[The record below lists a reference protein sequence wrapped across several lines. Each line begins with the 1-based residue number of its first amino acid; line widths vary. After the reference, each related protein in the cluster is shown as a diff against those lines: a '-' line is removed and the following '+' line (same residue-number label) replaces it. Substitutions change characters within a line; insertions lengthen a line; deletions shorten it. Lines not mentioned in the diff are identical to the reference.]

1 MLLLLTTRS
10 DQELTSG
17 NRLALL
23 DRLESKGL
31 RPVIRATRR
40 TVFEQLSALP
50 DAGSRMERLVS
61 ARIDQAKDELYLRGE
76 LFCFEDYALFLVFDE
91 ARIGIRG
98 LRAGIVYT
106 PDCQDAVRKLEVFC
120 RNVQDA
126 LESQNN
132 ENPPILRDGFRGW
145 IPIEIAGIES
155 ATTAS
160 TERHRGPAG
169 YSAERIRALG
179 LLDEPATRRFLQ
191 HLCEAYADGRVVE
204 LLFRTGTETTTGPL
218 VRSLAEAAL
227 VRKEILV
234 SCRRRNRPLFRL
246 PSPEAL
252 GQITSSDAVCSECGV
267 KLADE
272 RFDELIIPTPAAT
285 ELLNDGSWLESRIR
299 NVIRNLG
306 VPDVNVE
313 SSSPDDSV
321 FREIMVDLFGEL
333 FLICVFD
340 GDVTLADT
348 RIIHS
353 RLSGTNANE
362 MIVIATGRIHEDARI
377 RLVDHNAQR
386 AFLRQPLNISLVEG
400 VDDLASNLEQLFNE
414 ASERAVVRVLF
425 PLDRSLGFST
435 GHLLAARF
443 QLGESE
449 TRGIFAAPKASPVE
463 AVAVGFDNF

>member
-1 MLLLLTTRS
+1 MLLLLSTRS

-61 ARIDQAKDELYLRGE
+61 ARIDRRKDELYLRGE

-98 LRAGIVYT
+98 LQAGIVYT
-106 PDCQDAVRKLEVFC
+106 PDCQNADRKLEVFC
-120 RNVQDA
+120 RNVQEA
-126 LESQNN
+126 LESQNS
-132 ENPPILRDGFRGW
+132 ETPPILRDGFGGW
-145 IPIEIAGIES
+145 IPIEVAGAES
-155 ATTAS
+155 ATAS
-160 TERHRGPAG
+160 SGPVG

-179 LLDEPATRRFLQ
+179 LLDEPAARRFLQ

-204 LLFRTGTETTTGPL
+204 LLFRTGSETTTGPL

-299 NVIRNLG
+299 NVIRSLG
-306 VPDVNVE
+306 VPDANVE
-313 SSSPDDSV
+313 SNSPEDSM

-348 RIIHS
+348 RTIHS
-353 RLSGTNANE
+353 RLSGTNAND

-377 RLVDHNAQR
+377 RLVDHSAQR
-386 AFLRQPLNISLVEG
+386 AALRQPLNISLVEG

-414 ASERAVVRVLF
+414 ASERAVVRILF

-435 GHLLAARF
+435 GHLLASRF

-449 TRGIFAAPKASPVE
+449 TRAIFAAPEAPTVE